1 MTVGFLS
8 MQLAFPNARTIKD
21 RRNVMRGIRDRIRSR
36 FNASVC
42 ITTPADN
49 IQNAD
54 AGIAVVS
61 VDSRGAMST
70 LDSII
75 QVVRDT
81 ESVIIVSM
89 SREVL

>member
-1 MTVGFLS
+1 
-8 MQLAFPNARTIKD
+8 
-21 RRNVMRGIRDRIRSR
+21 MRGIRDRIRSR
-36 FNASVC
+36 FNVSVC
-42 ITTPADN
+42 ITTPEDN

-61 VDSRGAMST
+61 ADSRGAMST

-75 QVVRDT
+75 QMIRDT
-81 ESVIIVSM
+81 ESVIVVSM